1 MLKKLIEKIESHIE
15 NPSKGL
21 PEDIFNLAGRLTPFI
36 NVDLLV
42 QDDLGRT
49 LLSWRD
55 ESLFE
60 NNLSSAW
67 HIPGGIIRLRETISQ
82 RLDKVAMNEMGG
94 KLISFSKKPLRITQH
109 IDHHIENRSHHIG
122 LLYRCKLE
130 ENYEINNNNLNFGDS
145 GFLEWHSSAPD
156 NLHGNQLIYKDYF
169 SN

>member
-1 MLKKLIEKIESHIE
+1 MKKLIEQIEAHVK

-21 PEDIFNLAGRLTPFI
+21 PEDIFYLAGRLTPFI

-67 HIPGGIIRLRETISQ
+67 HIPGGIIRLRETISE
-82 RLDKVAMNEMGG
+82 RLHKVAMNEMRG
-94 KLISFSKKPLRITQH
+94 KLISFSKEPLKVGQF
-109 IDHHIENRSHHIG
+109 IDHHTKNRSHHIG
-122 LLYRCKLE
+122 LLYKCKLE
-130 ENYEINNNNLNFGDS
+130 DNYEIDNKNLNFGDS
-145 GFLEWHSSAPD
+145 GFLEWHSSPPD
-156 NLHGNQLIYKDYF
+156 DFHSHQLVYKGYF
-169 SN
+169 L

>member
-1 MLKKLIEKIESHIE
+1 MKKLIEKIESHVK

-21 PEDIFNLAGRLTPFI
+21 PEDIFYLAGRLTPFI

-67 HIPGGIIRLRETISQ
+67 HIPGGIIRLRETISE
-82 RLDKVAMNEMGG
+82 RLHKVAMNEMRG
-94 KLISFSKKPLRITQH
+94 KLISFSKEPLKVGQF
-109 IDHHIENRSHHIG
+109 IDHHRKNRSHHIG
-122 LLYRCKLE
+122 LLYKCKLE
-130 ENYEINNNNLNFGDS
+130 DNYEIDNKNLNFGDS
-145 GFLEWHSSAPD
+145 GFLEWHSSPPD
-156 NLHGNQLIYKDYF
+156 DFHSHQLVYKGYF
-169 SN
+169 L